1 MSNRVMAVN
10 KHELILIFKLEKLPR
25 IDDRPTT
32 LPSSS
37 LIVTVTLNLD
47 NSSTG

>member
-32 LPSSS
+32 LPSS